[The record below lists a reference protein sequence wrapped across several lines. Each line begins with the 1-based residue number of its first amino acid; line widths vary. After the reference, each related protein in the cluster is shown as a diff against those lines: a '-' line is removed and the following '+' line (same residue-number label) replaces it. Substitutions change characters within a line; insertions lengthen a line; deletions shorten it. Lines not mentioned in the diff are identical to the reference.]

1 MGIKS
6 GLPAIHP
13 GEFLREALEELGT
26 TQAEFARAIGI
37 SQMRVSHVVHGT
49 RPVTAEL
56 ALLFGR
62 AFGQSPQYW
71 LNLQA
76 AYDLKTVE
84 REIGRRLRGVRRLAT
99 EASE

>member
-1 MGIKS
+1 MKKN

-13 GEFLREALEELGT
+13 GEFLRENLEELRIS
-26 TQAEFARAIGI
+26 QAQFARAIGVAP
-37 SQMRVSHVVHGT
+37 MRVSHVVKGA

-62 AFGQSPQYW
+62 AFSQTPQYW

-76 AYDLKTVE
+76 AYDLKLAERAIGKRLGAVAELVTV
-84 REIGRRLRGVRRLAT
+84 
-99 EASE
+99 

>member
-1 MGIKS
+1 MK
-6 GLPAIHP
+6 PIHP
-13 GEFLREALEELGT
+13 GKFLHETLEELNLS
-26 TQAEFARAIGI
+26 QAQFARAIGV
-37 SQMRVSHVVHGT
+37 SSMRVSHVVNGT

-76 AYDLKTVE
+76 AYDLKT
-84 REIGRRLRGVRRLAT
+84 A
-99 EASE
+99 EAGMRKQLKAVPELSRA